1 MLKKIIIRLAGLLG
15 LRTYI
20 EREMDLL
27 KINQGLILTK
37 MNKNLDARSIQDYE
51 FKIFSQWGEDGIIQK
66 LVDIIKIENKTFIE
80 FGVEDFNESNCRF
93 LMMKDNWSGFV
104 IDGSLKNIQKIKK
117 SYYYWAYELSA
128 HHAFITAE
136 NINDLLNISG
146 FDYDLG
152 LMSIDIDG
160 VDYYVFDAIKF
171 YKPRILILEYNSVFG
186 LDRAITVPYDKEF
199 NRSEFHTSNLFFG
212 ASLPAMINLASE
224 KGYTFLGVNSSGN
237 NGFFLRN
244 DQVLY
249 AERILDKSVGIATKS
264 KFRES
269 RSSLGD
275 LTYLNGD
282 QRLSAI
288 SGMTVFNTVKKV
300 NESL

>member
-1 MLKKIIIRLAGLLG
+1 MAGLLG
-15 LRTYI
+15 LRAYI

-37 MNKNLDARSIQDYE
+37 MNKALDARSIQDYE

-66 LVDIIKIENKTFIE
+66 LIDLIPFDSKTFVE
-80 FGVEDFNESNCRF
+80 FGVEDFRESNCRF

-104 IDGSLKNIQKIKK
+104 IDGSLENIQKIKN

-136 NINDLLNISG
+136 NINDLLQISG

-160 VDYYVFDAIKF
+160 VDYYVFDAIKL
-171 YKPRILILEYNSVFG
+171 YKPRILIIEYNAVFG
-186 LDRAITVPYDKEF
+186 FDRAISVPYDEAF
-199 NRSEFHTSNLFFG
+199 NRSQLHASNLFFG
-212 ASLPAMINLASE
+212 ASLPAMIDLACK
-224 KGYTFLGVNSSGN
+224 KGYTFLGTNSSGN
-237 NGFFLRN
+237 NAFFLRN
-244 DQVLY
+244 DLVSY
-249 AERILDKSVGIATKS
+249 AESMIDVSNGVAIS

-269 RSSLGD
+269 RGVD
-275 LTYLNGD
+275 GNLTYLNGD
-282 QRLSAI
+282 QRLNEI
-288 SGMTVFNTVKKV
+288 SGITVFNTVKKV
-300 NESL
+300 NEIL

>member
-1 MLKKIIIRLAGLLG
+1 MLKKVLTRLIGLLG
-15 LRTYI
+15 VRTFL
-20 EREMDLL
+20 EREIDLL

-37 MNKNLDARSIQDYE
+37 INKTLDAKNIQDYE

-66 LVDIIKIENKTFIE
+66 LVDLIPVQNKTFIE
-80 FGVEDFNESNCRF
+80 FGVEDFKESNCRF

-104 IDGSLKNIQKIKK
+104 IDGSLKNIKKIKN
-117 SYYYWAYELSA
+117 SHYYWAYELSA

-136 NINDLLNISG
+136 NINDLLEVSG

-160 VDYYVFDAIKF
+160 VDYYVFDAIQL
-171 YKPRILILEYNSVFG
+171 YKPRILILEYNAVLG
-186 LDRAITVPYDKEF
+186 LDRAISVPYDKSF
-199 NRSEFHTSNLFFG
+199 NRTQSHASNLFFG
-212 ASLPAMINLASE
+212 ASLPAMIDLAAK
-224 KGYTFLGVNSSGN
+224 KGYTFIGTNSSGN
-237 NGFFLRN
+237 NAFFLRN
-244 DQVLY
+244 DQLRY
-249 AERILDKSVGIATKS
+249 AENIIDVSSSFTIS

-269 RSSLGD
+269 RGSEGD

-282 QRLSAI
+282 KRLREI

-300 NESL
+300 NEIL